1 MIATWE
7 KHEGQAVD
15 GIRLLRLLGGAD
27 ASAAYLAE
35 LDGRRCALKVVP
47 TDGVAAA
54 VLLARW
60 RQASELSHPH
70 LTRLLRWGTTILEG
84 PVAYVAMEYA
94 EEVLAD
100 LDRPLTPKEA
110 REMLTPAVAAL
121 AYLHGQGMAHARIKP
136 SNLLSA
142 GDVLKISGD
151 APRRI
156 GEISPVGSS
165 PYDPPELKTS
175 GATAAGDVWSLGV
188 ALVEAV
194 TKELP
199 QTKTTPPRWP
209 QFPFPDELRQ
219 VIDGCLQRDPE
230 LRWSVEDIAHWLR
243 HGGPA
248 HKPAERRRYWV
259 PVSAGAAA
267 LVVIG
272 AIAFEHRAV
281 PPAPSIPPPIAPNA
295 TEPSPPPAPAPVEAN
310 PAPPAEAPRPRQPAA
325 ASGLADIV
333 SAGIQPVLPKVP
345 DKARLTIHGR
355 VRISVHV
362 EADSSGAVTSATLQ
376 SGTSKYFAD
385 LALKAARQWK
395 FAPGAAGLAW
405 NLRFVFSRDA
415 DHPVSVQANPA
426 P

>member
-1 MIATWE
+1 
-7 KHEGQAVD
+7 
-15 GIRLLRLLGGAD
+15 
-27 ASAAYLAE
+27 
-35 LDGRRCALKVVP
+35 
-47 TDGVAAA
+47 
-54 VLLARW
+54 
-60 RQASELSHPH
+60 
-70 LTRLLRWGTTILEG
+70 
-84 PVAYVAMEYA
+84 MEYA

-156 GEISPVGSS
+156 GEISPAGSS

-219 VIDGCLQRDPE
+219 VIDGCLQRDPA
-230 LRWSVEDIAHWLR
+230 LRWTLDDIAHWLR
-243 HGGPA
+243 HGVLA
-248 HKPAERRRYWV
+248 RKPARKSAMPRHWAL
-259 PVSAGAAA
+259 VSAGAAS

-272 AIAFEHRAV
+272 AIALEHRSS
-281 PPAPSIPPPIAPNA
+281 PPAQPIPPRVAPKTA
-295 TEPSPPPAPAPVEAN
+295 EPSPAPPTPPPVQTN
-310 PAPPAEAPRPRQPAA
+310 PAPPPKEPKPRRPEAAPGTTNGVPDGVQ
-325 ASGLADIV
+325 S
-333 SAGIQPVLPKVP
+333 VLPKVP
-345 DKARLTIHGR
+345 DKARLTIHGKVR
-355 VRISVHV
+355 VSIRV
-362 EADSSGAVTSATLQ
+362 EADSAGAVTSAAPQ
-376 SGTSKYFAD
+376 FGTSKYFVD

-395 FAPGAAGLAW
+395 FASGSAGRAW
-405 NLRFVFSRDA
+405 NLRFIFSRDA
-415 DHPVSVQANPA
+415 DHPVSVQADPA